1 MSVVNNIIRKL
12 NKLHR
17 ALKDEHDKAKAESA
31 ALRDLI
37 YDVKHQLRAGQAG
50 KSVLYLIA
58 GRLKQIQEIID
69 GN

>member
-1 MSVVNNIIRKL
+1 MSDVNNIIQKL

-37 YDVKHQLRAGQAG
+37 YDVKHQLRAG
-50 KSVLYLIA
+50 KTSKPVLYLIA
-58 GRLKQIQEIID
+58 GRLKEIQEKVND
-69 GN
+69 